1 MKIRILNIDNLA
13 KAKAEMEKIKAG
25 GIDLMAPRAVHKVIK
40 LYQVDAKTANRLKE
54 QMLKAGGDAAISYDA
69 WSDKPVRTDVI
80 IFGTLEQY
88 QNFIAA
94 IQKKG
99 LKEEAEAIQRILT
112 PSV

>member
-1 MKIRILNIDNLA
+1 M
-13 KAKAEMEKIKAG
+13 G
-25 GIDLMAPRAVHKVIK
+25 PRAVHKVVK
-40 LYQVDAKTANRLKE
+40 LYQVEAKTANLLKQ

-88 QNFIAA
+88 GKFIAV

-99 LKEEAEAIQRILT
+99 LKGVAEDIQRILN
-112 PSV
+112 P